1 MKKIIALVLAL
12 VMVLSLATVAFA
24 VDGEAPVKM
33 NISDVIKAGKEL
45 VKQAMDFT
53 KLLRSGL
60 AEFTT
65 ITTNVGKVIRI
76 DLPGLT
82 EITGIVKDISKTVN
96 KIYSDLY
103 SLNTIFKSFE
113 NLGKILGKL
122 ADVLPKT
129 SNTILS

>member
-12 VMVLSLATVAFA
+12 VMVFSLATVAFA

-45 VKQAMDFT
+45 VKQAMGFT

-65 ITTNVGKVIRI
+65 ITSIVGKVIRI

-96 KIYSDLY
+96 DIYSDLY

-113 NLGKILGKL
+113 SLGEILGKL
-122 ADVLPKT
+122 ADIFPKT
-129 SNTILS
+129 SNTIL